1 MHRTDCRGVDMK
13 YVRSTVL
20 AFVVCAL
27 CLSSASFTF
36 AASLDDAHPG
46 VPMPSSPFT
55 DSLDAIEPLAPAD
68 PADWFSIHLDAG
80 QRLKVHLDNPDLA
93 VYVVALYRD
102 GAIELT
108 DRLAWDAWPRTS
120 KRLTYVVPAGEG
132 GTFYLEI
139 AAEARKLGNYEL
151 EYTID
156 DEPFT
161 LERIAGADRYE
172 TAIAV
177 SRATWATGTVDVVVL
192 ATGEDYPDA
201 LCAAPLAAVVG
212 GPILLTP
219 HDEVLPAVADEIRR
233 LGATRAYVVGGPAAL
248 SDEIIRQLRDGD
260 GYVEAQRIGGS
271 DRYATSREIGR
282 FVAYAS
288 GSALY
293 QEVFLARGDDFAD
306 ALSCSAIAARW
317 QVPILLT
324 RPTVIDPETFK
335 LAADSYIVRIVGGTS
350 AVSQAIEDRLTAA
363 MCPFRC
369 DVTRVLRYAG
379 TDRYAT
385 AALLATTEAEAVAGY
400 SHLGI
405 ATGERFPDA
414 LALAPYL
421 AEMNGCLLLT
431 RRDMLPQVTADA
443 IGPVTRAGVDAAIV
457 GGVSAVSPEVEDA
470 VQDVLELAYL
480 P

>member
-1 MHRTDCRGVDMK
+1 MSTAVGAEMK
-13 YVRSTVL
+13 ITRLVVVAL
-20 AFVVCAL
+20 VVCVV
-27 CLSSASFTF
+27 CLPTAPAAF
-36 AASLDDAHPG
+36 AASPDDAYPG
-46 VPMPSSPFT
+46 VPIPASPFR
-55 DSLDAIEPLAPAD
+55 DSLDATDPLAPAD
-68 PADWFSIHLDAG
+68 REDWFSIDLDEG
-80 QRLKVHLDNPDLA
+80 ERLKVHLDNPDLA
-93 VYVVALYRD
+93 VSLIALYRE
-102 GAIELT
+102 GATEAT
-108 DRLAWDAWPRTS
+108 DRLAWDGWPRTS

-139 AAEARKLGNYEL
+139 AAQARKLGWYEL
-151 EYTID
+151 EYAVD

-161 LERIAGADRYE
+161 LQRIAGADRYE

-177 SRATWATGTVDVVVL
+177 SRSTWETGTVDVVVL
-192 ATGEDYPDA
+192 ASGEDYPDA
-201 LCAAPLAAVVG
+201 LCAAPLAAIVG
-212 GPILLTP
+212 GPVLLTSR
-219 HDEVLPAVADEIRR
+219 DEVLPAVADEIRR
-233 LGATRAYVVGGPAAL
+233 LGATRAYIVGGTAAL
-248 SDEIIRQLRDGD
+248 SDEVVRQLREGD
-260 GYVEAQRIGGS
+260 GYVEAQRIGGA

-324 RPTVIDPETFK
+324 RPTTIDPETFEFVV
-335 LAADSYIVRIVGGTS
+335 DSYTVRIVGGTS

-363 MCPFRC
+363 MQPLYS
-369 DVTRVLRYAG
+369 DDTRVLRYAG
-379 TDRYAT
+379 PDRYAT
-385 AALLATTEAEAVAGY
+385 AALLATAEAEAVAGY
-400 SHLGI
+400 SSLGI

-431 RRDMLPQVTADA
+431 RSDALPDATADA
-443 IGPVTRAGVDAAIV
+443 IGVVTRAGVDVVIVGGTAAIV
-457 GGVSAVSPEVEDA
+457 PGVEADIR
-470 VQDVLELAYL
+470 QVLEQAYL